1 MPDQRR
7 IKPRE
12 VFGADRGKGVVH
24 GLFQLSVCHLI
35 CHCCFSF
42 HRFCRQPE
50 QTLARLHGKFTQ
62 SHTASRLLAHVMRCQ
77 SNRVC
82 DALSSQRAS
91 RACDA
96 LSSQWA
102 SRACDALPV
111 QWGRAGCSPHNSTT
125 LCPHPHVFILPV
137 KPIKLPTRLSFPAL
151 CRAVI
156 ARSTPPGFWIGVS
169 G

>member
-12 VFGADRGKGVVH
+12 VFDPDRGESVVH

-62 SHTASRLLAHVMRCQ
+62 NHTASRLLAHVMRCQ
-77 SNRVC
+77 SNGPERLPV
-82 DALSSQRAS
+82 QWAS
-91 RACDA
+91 RLLAHVMRCQSNRVCDA

-111 QWGRAGCSPHNSTT
+111 QWGRAGCSHHSLPPILTFSSSRSSQSN
-125 LCPHPHVFILPV
+125 CPPD
-137 KPIKLPTRLSFPAL
+137 
-151 CRAVI
+151 
-156 ARSTPPGFWIGVS
+156 
-169 G
+169 